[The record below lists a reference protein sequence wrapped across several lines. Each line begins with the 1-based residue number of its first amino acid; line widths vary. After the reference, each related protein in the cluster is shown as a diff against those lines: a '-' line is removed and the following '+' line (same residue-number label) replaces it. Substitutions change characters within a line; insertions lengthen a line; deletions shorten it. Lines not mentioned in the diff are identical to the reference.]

1 MSYLNEGDEQERK
14 LFVGGFNKASTD
26 EDHLK
31 VYFEHYGGIVDC
43 TILRDA
49 DKRSRGFGFILFDD
63 AETVDK
69 IMRAKKGGTRF
80 SIDDGDTYMEVKRAL
95 PKGSRDPS
103 SRGERGP
110 IQSSRSTNL
119 YNKVF
124 VGGLPSSI
132 TEEELR
138 HYFETYGRVNQ
149 IELLR
154 DRETNRLR
162 GFAFVSFEDED
173 SADKCI
179 QRRSHEIC
187 RKICEVKRAHNREK
201 DQGNITNS
209 SRRSDGGGYDNRDR
223 DIPKHGQIQPP
234 TNTDLGSDVNA
245 LIQQAFLM
253 GQQSVYQQAGL
264 QPPTVNQ
271 LNLGA
276 SGMGMTG
283 GANTTLIQPTNN
295 LLLQALA
302 GQQVTPT
309 VAPVVSM
316 VAPAPVAP
324 VAPAAPVTNSTD
336 TLAQLAQLLQG
347 GGVPSSALGAL
358 LKSDPVGQS
367 QGQRVQPVR
376 VGASSNGYST
386 SYPGVYSQSSINYG
400 PTKYE
405 DPNAKRGYRPY

>member
-1 MSYLNEGDEQERK
+1 MSYMHEGDEQERK
-14 LFVGGFNKASTD
+14 LFVGGFNKATTD

-49 DKRSRGFGFILFDD
+49 EKRSRGFGFILFDD

-103 SRGERGP
+103 SRERGP

-138 HYFETYGRVNQ
+138 HYFESYGRVNQ

-162 GFAFVSFEDED
+162 GFAFISFEDED

-201 DQGNITNS
+201 EPGNITNS
-209 SRRSDGGGYDNRDR
+209 TRRSDGGGYDNRDR
-223 DIPKHGQIQPP
+223 DITKQGQIQPP
-234 TNTDLGSDVNA
+234 TNTDLGNDVNA

-264 QPPTVNQ
+264 QPPTIAQ
-271 LNLGA
+271 LSLSA
-276 SGMGMTG
+276 TGMGMAG
-283 GANTTLIQPTNN
+283 GANTTTLIQPTNN

-302 GQQVTPT
+302 GQQVAPA

-316 VAPAPVAP
+316 VAPAPA
-324 VAPAAPVTNSTD
+324 APAAPATNSTD

-347 GGVPSSALGAL
+347 GGVPPSALGAL

-386 SYPGVYSQSSINYG
+386 AYPGVYSQTSTNYG

-405 DPNAKRGYRPY
+405 DPKRGYRPY